1 MLIKVIVAKLRD
13 ILGTASI
20 CNIGVVVTT
29 GFVNSFLLL
38 FVWANVNSTRLK
50 NNKQKRVKNL
60 DGSEA
65 SEGVQPHV
73 LNIKWFVIK
82 FD

>member
-50 NNKQKRVKNL
+50 NNKQK
-60 DGSEA
+60 
-65 SEGVQPHV
+65 
-73 LNIKWFVIK
+73 
-82 FD
+82 

>member
-29 GFVNSFLLL
+29 GFVNSFLSL

>member
-1 MLIKVIVAKLRD
+1 VAKLRD

-20 CNIGVVVTT
+20 CTIGVVVTK
-29 GFVNSFLLL
+29 GFVNSFMLL

-65 SEGVQPHV
+65 SEGVQPQV